1 MTSSSI
7 SVYQQHAAK
16 LLSRKSVVLGIPIAA
31 GSIILFLQWRK
42 RKSLKPK
49 PKPKSKQPES
59 ERKGNKIEEAGTSV
73 SNGKA
78 TPSAVAEKT
87 TSEASAQNG
96 SAPAPAPPPAYSSES
111 YAAVA
116 AVPPLASTA
125 AAPSSSPPPYSP
137 ISAKH
142 SQDDSDDQRV
152 TGFAYAKRPRLGRG
166 RSVEK
171 FASYEPLR
179 KASAEKREQEE
190 KLRIKEED
198 DKAAAAAVAAFSPPV
213 AAAAAVP
220 EPELAPISAPA
231 VADED
236 VPPEAPVPASE
247 PEPEAV
253 PAEADVAP
261 EETFEVKVNG
271 WHHDD
276 EEWRVIEEPLRDMRR
291 PSIIATFEITTTS
304 EPANLSPFGS
314 AFDTSRRPS
323 VVTTISAEPVINEE
337 DEEEEDEEADAEQTP
352 SFPPRRESVT
362 VETAIEIAEAWS
374 TNGINGTIHEDEEFP
389 AHGVSTVI
397 SGPIPVN
404 SAPQEDYDDDEEWA
418 PEDPVPEPAS
428 TALAKAMDTDVQ
440 GDEESKRTDSPLASK
455 PVVVS
460 AAVGVP
466 APQSA
471 IVEEIKEVVERAPLA
486 HLPGMGIPNSA

>member
-7 SVYQQHAAK
+7 SIYQQHAAK

-59 ERKGNKIEEAGTSV
+59 ERKENKVEETRTNG

-78 TPSAVAEKT
+78 TPSAVEEKI

-96 SAPAPAPPPAYSSES
+96 SAAAPAPPPAYSSES

-198 DKAAAAAVAAFSPPV
+198 DKAAAAAVAAFSPP

-220 EPELAPISAPA
+220 EPGLAPISAPA
-231 VADED
+231 LADED
-236 VPPEAPVPASE
+236 VPPEAPISAPE
-247 PEPEAV
+247 PEPEAA

-261 EETFEVKVNG
+261 EATFEVKVNG

-276 EEWRVIEEPLRDMRR
+276 EEPLVIEERLRDLRR
-291 PSIIATFEITTTS
+291 SSIIATFEITTTS

-323 VVTTISAEPVINEE
+323 VVTTISAEPVIDEE
-337 DEEEEDEEADAEQTP
+337 DEEEDKEAEQTP

-374 TNGINGTIHEDEEFP
+374 TNGMNGTIHEDDEFP

-418 PEDPVPEPAS
+418 PEDPVREPAS
-428 TALAKAMDTDVQ
+428 TALAKAMDTEVQ